1 MDIAVAGAGA
11 SVLMDGGTV
20 TAARVALASV
30 APTPVLVEEAGAALV
45 GKEPTD
51 EVLAEAAEAARAAAK
66 PISDMRGTAEYRTH
80 LVGVLTTRALRN
92 AIQRAKEA

>member
-1 MDIAVAGAGA
+1 M
-11 SVLMDGGTV
+11 MDGDTV
-20 TAARVALASV
+20 TSCRVSLASV
-30 APTPVLVEEAGAALV
+30 APTPVFAEAAGAAMV
-45 GKEPTD
+45 GKAATE
-51 EVLAEAAEAARAAAK
+51 ESIAEAAEAARAAAK